1 MEGAGAEKMKLLLIF
16 TAVVVAACMVSGCMT
31 PWDAKEETGKVL
43 DNASD
48 YLIPQITPIE
58 TLTFSP
64 LVTSSSYVTQQ
75 QRTISPTLKPQV
87 NDPIIG
93 RWMLSPG
100 TPYSCTASILET
112 GTGSISC
119 EYIYNRDIQWE
130 NIGQNQNQT
139 WLNNY
144 NITDSSS
151 GDVYQAE
158 YSSMTDKLYSEI
170 LPSGTYLT
178 RVD

>member
-1 MEGAGAEKMKLLLIF
+1 MKSLFIFAIVIIAGC
-16 TAVVVAACMVSGCMT
+16 VVSGCMT

-48 YLIPQITPIE
+48 YLIPQTSPIE

-64 LVTSSSYVTQQ
+64 VITSSSYVAQQ
-75 QRTISPTLKPQV
+75 QRTPSPTLKPQA

-93 RWMLSPG
+93 RWRLSPG
-100 TPYSCTASILET
+100 TPYSCTASILES
-112 GTGSISC
+112 GFGGISC
-119 EYIYNRDIQWE
+119 EYIYNRDIKWE
-130 NIGQNQNQT
+130 NTGWDKNQT
-139 WLNNY
+139 WMMDY

-158 YSSMTDKLYSEI
+158 YSSMTDNIFSSI
-170 LPSGTYLT
+170 LPSGTYLV